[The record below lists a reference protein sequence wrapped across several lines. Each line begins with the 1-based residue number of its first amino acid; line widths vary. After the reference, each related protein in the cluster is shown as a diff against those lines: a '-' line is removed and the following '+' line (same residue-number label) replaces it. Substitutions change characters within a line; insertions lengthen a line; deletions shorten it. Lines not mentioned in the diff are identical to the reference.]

1 MKKFLQQIIRP
12 FDRFDHFWESN
23 MGQRVLGTILVT
35 SFLIF
40 ITLIELN
47 YYGLLPDAIS
57 SALPVKRFAAIELSF
72 TLLLI
77 FEVISLILS
86 LVYSVSASV
95 GKQFEILS
103 LILLRDT
110 FKEISHF
117 QYPLVWEQIE
127 ISLLPIIVTA
137 IGALVI
143 FIILGFYYKVHKKH
157 QIIIIEKDRTS
168 FIVAKKIISIYL
180 FISFITILLV
190 NSVTYLQG
198 GKPEPVFETFFTILI
213 FSDIFIMLISLRYGS
228 SYRSAFRNSGFAIST
243 VIIRLVFIAPL
254 ITGTL
259 LGIGAALFVLVI
271 SLVYNNF
278 TPSLYQQQKE
288 EKEKISDN

>member
-1 MKKFLQQIIRP
+1 MKNFLQQISRP
-12 FDRFDHFWESN
+12 FDKFDHFWESS

-35 SFLIF
+35 SFVIF

-47 YYGLLPDAIS
+47 YYGLLPDRIS
-57 SALPVKRFAAIELSF
+57 SVIPVKRFAAIELSF

-117 QYPLVWEQIE
+117 QYPLVWEHIE
-127 ISLLPIIVTA
+127 TSLLPIIVTA
-137 IGALVI
+137 IGALII

-157 QIIIIEKDRTS
+157 QINIVEKDRTS
-168 FIVAKKIISIYL
+168 FILAKKIISICL
-180 FISFITILLV
+180 FISFIIILLV
-190 NSVTYLQG
+190 NSVIYMQG
-198 GKPEPVFETFFTILI
+198 GKPQSAFETFFTILI

-271 SLVYNNF
+271 SAVYNNF

-288 EKEKISDN
+288 EKEKNI